1 MNNTK
6 INTLVL
12 SGSAIN
18 GLVTLGAIQ
27 FLIDQNEINLENINK
42 YIGTSSGSMISL
54 LLSIGYTHLKYLY
67 I

>member
-27 FLIDQNEINLENINK
+27 FLIDQNEINLEK
-42 YIGTSSGSMISL
+42 
-54 LLSIGYTHLKYLY
+54 H
-67 I
+67 